1 MRCFG
6 TFWASSILNVPA
18 FKLDLVFFFKFAF
31 HRKSATLRVA
41 TGGRGHSRCCA
52 GLGLLWKDDLLT
64 STNQTIWLCFLLSP
78 LLKFLQWP
86 NGKFQVVLGLKYQCH
101 AIMSSCIEDF
111 AEVLQLLCIEVP
123 AGCCVELG
131 LHLQAPQY
139 QATCA
144 ACRTS
149 QVHYEKSL
157 GMHASKSRKWSWQ
170 VQCLFDWIS
179 FLIII
184 NTLVMCYL
192 LLVYSSICSFPR
204 AQSCRMC
211 FFLLLLI

>member
-1 MRCFG
+1 MQQVVGVIPDAVQDLDCLERMTCWHPQIRPFG
-6 TFWASSILNVPA
+6 
-18 FKLDLVFFFKFAF
+18 FAF
-31 HRKSATLRVA
+31 
-41 TGGRGHSRCCA
+41 C
-52 GLGLLWKDDLLT
+52 
-64 STNQTIWLCFLLSP
+64 CFLYWS
-78 LLKFLQWP
+78 FC

-144 ACRTS
+144 ACQTS

-157 GMHASKSRKWSWQ
+157 GMNAWSWR

-179 FLIII
+179 FWIIV
-184 NTLVMCYL
+184 NTLVL
-192 LLVYSSICSFPR
+192 PFSVRIVPSVVSAELQDV
-204 AQSCRMC
+204 
-211 FFLLLLI
+211 FFLLLLS